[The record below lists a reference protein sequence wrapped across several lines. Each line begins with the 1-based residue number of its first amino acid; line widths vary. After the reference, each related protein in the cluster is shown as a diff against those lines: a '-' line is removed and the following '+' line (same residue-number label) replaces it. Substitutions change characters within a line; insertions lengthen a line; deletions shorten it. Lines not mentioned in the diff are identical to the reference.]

1 MININDESM
10 TLVIDDRVV
19 APARYSLHAA
29 ANGRGAWIVSTDPAR
44 LCGRNDAIT
53 TLSIAERLATGLGDD
68 DPFVRSWHEELN
80 L

>member
-19 APARYSLHAA
+19 ATTRYSLHAA

-44 LCGRNDAIT
+44 LFGRNDAIT
-53 TLSIAERLATGLGDD
+53 ALSIARAPGGGLG
-68 DPFVRSWHEELN
+68 RR
-80 L
+80 